1 MNERA
6 PVKRFAPFACEKKPA
21 TGSRAM
27 VVANHPLASA
37 AGAEMLLAG
46 GNAVDAAVAALFALT
61 VVEPMM
67 VGVLGGGIA
76 HIRLANGRHVVL
88 DGLGTAPGAAHGAMY
103 ETVSDALPRYRE
115 TAGRANQVGPLA
127 VAVPGA
133 LAGWC
138 RALRD
143 FGTLS
148 TEDVTAPAV
157 RLAER
162 GFTATPYLADCVAD
176 LASDLGH
183 DPGLSALFLPGGT
196 PLRAGARV
204 VQPEYAQTL
213 RTIAREGA
221 DALYAGELGSAL
233 VEAMSRTGGLVT
245 REDLGAYRVIERD
258 PIRGAYRGFEIL
270 GPPPPASSGVHVV
283 QMLNLLEGFDVGAM
297 GFGSPDAVHLL
308 AEVMKIAFADR
319 AVATAD
325 PAFIEVPVERLTG
338 KGYAEQRRRL
348 IDPARTRRWEPGVPA
363 AAAKSGAARQAA
375 RDAPG
380 GSGAPGG
387 PEVPGRLEA
396 PGGSGAP
403 GRLEAPGGSEAL
415 DGSGVP
421 GRLEAPGGSGVPG
434 RLEAPGGS
442 GAPGRLEAPGG
453 FGAPGGSEALDG
465 SGVPDGPGAE
475 VGTALGRE
483 PGCTTHVT
491 VADAEGNV
499 VATTQTIN
507 GLFGACIRIPGT
519 GMIANNYMFN
529 FDPHPGRALSV
540 EPGKRVF
547 TSMAPMMVRREGQL
561 LYALGLPGGL
571 RIFPSALQALVN
583 LLDHGM
589 TLQEAVEAPR
599 IWTEGGAVEMEEA
612 FPEAVGKALADR
624 GHEVERLPRIGGGMN
639 AIAFADDGGLTGAA
653 CWRADGTP
661 VAIAGGLA
669 RAGVRFSGM

>member
-1 MNERA
+1 MNEHA
-6 PVKRFAPFACEKKPA
+6 PVQRFAPFVCEKKPA
-21 TGSRAM
+21 VGSRAM
-27 VVANHPLASA
+27 VVTNHPLASA

-67 VGVLGGGIA
+67 VGILGGGMA
-76 HIRLANGRHVVL
+76 HLRLPDGRHVVL
-88 DGLGTAPGAAHGAMY
+88 DGLSTAPGAAHGAMY

-143 FGTLS
+143 FGTFS
-148 TEDVTAPAV
+148 IADVTAPAV

-176 LASDLGH
+176 LASDLGR
-183 DPGLSALFLPGGT
+183 DPGLSALFLPGGA

-204 VQPEYAQTL
+204 VQPEYAETL
-213 RTIAREGA
+213 RAIAREGA
-221 DALYAGELGSAL
+221 DALYAGELGGAL

-245 REDLGAYRVIERD
+245 RADLGAYRVIERD
-258 PIRGAYRGFEIL
+258 PICGVYRDFEIL
-270 GPPPPASSGVHVV
+270 GPPPPASSGVHVA

-325 PAFIEVPVERLTG
+325 PAFVEVPVERITD
-338 KGYAEQRRRL
+338 KGYAERRRRR
-348 IDPARTRRWEPGVPA
+348 IDPARTRQWEPGVSA
-363 AAAKSGAARQAA
+363 AAAMSGLARQVGRGAH
-375 RDAPG
+375 G
-380 GSGAPGG
+380 GSGA
-387 PEVPGRLEA
+387 L
-396 PGGSGAP
+396 GGSGTP
-403 GRLEAPGGSEAL
+403 
-415 DGSGVP
+415 DGSGAH
-421 GRLEAPGGSGVPG
+421 G
-434 RLEAPGGS
+434 
-442 GAPGRLEAPGG
+442 
-453 FGAPGGSEALDG
+453 G
-465 SGVPDGPGAE
+465 SGVPDGSGVSGSSRAHGGSRMSSGPGTPGGSGALDGAGAPDGPG
-475 VGTALGRE
+475 VGVTLGRE

-507 GLFGACIRIPGT
+507 GLFGACVQVPGT

-547 TSMAPMMVRREGQL
+547 TSMAPMMVRRDGRL

-599 IWTEGGAVEMEEA
+599 IWTEGGAVEMEKA
-612 FPEAVGKALADR
+612 FPEVVEKALADR
-624 GHEVERLPRIGGGMN
+624 GHEVARQQRIGGGMN
-639 AIAFADDGGLTGAA
+639 AIAFGGDGSLTGAA

-661 VAIAGGLA
+661 VAVAGGLA
-669 RAGVRFSGM
+669 RAGVRFSGV